1 MRSTRAIEGG
11 LVVAAAVLLSLG
23 GCRGPLDAPILP
35 AHPSD
40 ETPRRGGTLHLAT
53 FLGDVSTLDPATSS
67 DTFSAGVNRLVYA
80 GLVDYDA
87 SGHLVPD
94 LAASIE
100 LLDEGRTYRFTL
112 REGAR
117 FHDGSEVTAAE
128 VKRSIERALHPTTPS
143 PRASLFDDIDGFSPF
158 TSKKASHLA
167 GVVVEG
173 RYVLAI
179 HVREPDATF
188 LERLALT
195 NMRVTC
201 PSAGDTYSPSWAPC
215 GAGPFKLMPGGW
227 ERGRSLT
234 LVRNESY
241 FRSGAPYLDA
251 ITWELGS
258 TPIGEGYKFARGDI
272 DLLADLTQAETIRY
286 QSDPRWMPFGA
297 YDPPSAWGDAMNTQ
311 TPPFDNVE
319 VRRAVAAAI
328 DRDHIVLL
336 RASNFAPLMKP
347 VPELPGYD
355 PPPIGQVH
363 DLTAALDHMRK
374 AGYAFDPA
382 TGRGGWPAPIVYD
395 IVRMGQSEPV
405 GQLVQQDLAKIG
417 IHLELRAS
425 SYSSWLAL
433 THRRGKSQMSGQGWT
448 GDYPDPSS
456 SLEPRFATKSI
467 AEEDGDNAAFYSN
480 PRVDSLLDR
489 ARRELDEATRTR
501 LYAEIERTLCD
512 EAPWAFEFSQ
522 RFYQVRQPYVRG
534 YRRHAVWTTDL
545 ASLWLDRA
553 ADQQAR
559 SGASLSRELLG
570 SLIGAGR

>member
-128 VKRSIERALHPTTPS
+128 VKRLIERALHPTTPS

-201 PSAGDTYSPSWAPC
+201 ASAGDTYSPSWAPC

-336 RASNFAPLMKP
+336 RASNFAPLD
-347 VPELPGYD
+347 EAGPGA
-355 PPPIGQVH
+355 PG
-363 DLTAALDHMRK
+363 LR
-374 AGYAFDPA
+374 
-382 TGRGGWPAPIVYD
+382 PAPHRAGSRPHRGARSHAQGRLRLRSCD
-395 IVRMGQSEPV
+395 GARRLACADRLRHRSDGAV
-405 GQLVQQDLAKIG
+405 GARRPAGPAGPREDRHSPGAPSVEL
-417 IHLELRAS
+417 LEL
-425 SYSSWLAL
+425 
-433 THRRGKSQMSGQGWT
+433 
-448 GDYPDPSS
+448 
-456 SLEPRFATKSI
+456 
-467 AEEDGDNAAFYSN
+467 
-480 PRVDSLLDR
+480 
-489 ARRELDEATRTR
+489 ARPH
-501 LYAEIERTLCD
+501 
-512 EAPWAFEFSQ
+512 APK
-522 RFYQVRQPYVRG
+522 RQV
-534 YRRHAVWTTDL
+534 TDV
-545 ASLWLDRA
+545 
-553 ADQQAR
+553 
-559 SGASLSRELLG
+559 
-570 SLIGAGR
+570 GAGLDWGLP